1 MKMKKKNKSL
11 LNKAFSLIGDPDV
24 SAVQFRKQIIETLSR
39 KEFQFT
45 AAEKN
50 ALVRKLVKLKQ
61 LGPGYASITSVIKDT
76 MHLVSQI
83 ERREDTRAKK
93 KIMKETLEGNR
104 DQTLPVIFYLC
115 SYHEK
120 PAEGHKDYQGKI
132 YVDQSWRS
140 VMKPHQDLWWLEE
153 PIRAFI
159 KDKKIM
165 TVQSVTVK
173 PPYLIYRPY
182 CKHHLIPLNTWDVL
196 TMSVSELKAEHPEA
210 VMGTGN
216 KSKNQYRKE
225 YQATVQNLKEK
236 IKEKTRVKA

>member
-1 MKMKKKNKSL
+1 MKKKNKSL
-11 LNKAFSLIGDPDV
+11 LNKAFSLIGDKDT
-24 SAVQFRKQIIETLSR
+24 STVQFRKWIIDELSNDR
-39 KEFQFT
+39 WTYTNQ
-45 AAEKN
+45 EKN

-93 KIMKETLEGNR
+93 KIMKATLEGNR

-132 YVDQSWRS
+132 YVDQSWRT
-140 VMKPHQDLWWLEE
+140 VMKPHQDLWWLED

-159 KDKKIM
+159 
-165 TVQSVTVK
+165 
-173 PPYLIYRPY
+173 R
-182 CKHHLIPLNTWDVL
+182 
-196 TMSVSELKAEHPEA
+196 
-210 VMGTGN
+210 
-216 KSKNQYRKE
+216 
-225 YQATVQNLKEK
+225 
-236 IKEKTRVKA
+236 IKRS